1 MRPRLARVRER
12 LRLRPDQRGVAVV
25 DVAPNSPAA
34 ERELRPGDVIL
45 EVQQERVNT
54 PQELNERVD
63 RLRRQGRGTAL
74 FLVESQNG
82 QRFVPLRLTPAR

>member
-1 MRPRLARVRER
+1 
-12 LRLRPDQRGVAVV
+12 
-25 DVAPNSPAA
+25 
-34 ERELRPGDVIL
+34 
-45 EVQQERVNT
+45 VNT
-54 PQELNERVD
+54 PQELNERVE